1 MYCNEGKALVLL
13 DGALLGKEI
22 YKSLHLI
29 AQRKLCQMHGNLY
42 STYNTLYQTS
52 PRVHGYYY
60 DNSATYNL
68 A

>member
-1 MYCNEGKALVLL
+1 MALVFL

-22 YKSLHLI
+22 YESLHLI
-29 AQRKLCQMHGNLY
+29 AQRELCQMHGNLY

-52 PRVHGYYY
+52 PRVHGYYD